1 MPIDLRSDTVTKPTA
16 GMRAAMAAAEVGD
29 DERDGDPTTRRLE
42 QRVAA
47 LLGKE
52 DALFFPSGCMANQ
65 AGVWLHAKR
74 GTEVLL
80 DYDSHIVHS
89 EIAATAVL
97 SGAQVLPVVPK
108 GPVMTADDLRGSF
121 RPDSR
126 YFPAPSLVCVEN
138 THNGAGGVVTALEEM
153 RAIRSVAAERGLPV
167 HLDGA
172 RLWNASVA
180 SGVPLDAYA
189 AEADSVMVAFSKGL
203 GAPVGAALA
212 GTREAMVRAW
222 TARKLFGGAMRQS
235 GILAAAVLYGL
246 DHHMHRLGRRSRQCQ
261 DDREHHRWRGRRERG
276 AARYEHRDDRSPTSA
291 CRRQRSCAP
300 RRRRACWSR
309 SGRRRVCAW
318 SRTSTSAPRTRS
330 APPRWCAPHCHP
342 ERSEGPVLP
351 RRDWLPGDAQGSFV
365 ASLLRMTISAE

>member
-1 MPIDLRSDTVTKPTA
+1 MPIDLRSDTVTKPTQ

-42 QRVAA
+42 ARVAA

-65 AGVWLHAKR
+65 AGVWLHAGR

-80 DYDSHIVHS
+80 DQDAHIVHS

-108 GPVMTADDLRGSF
+108 GLAMTADDLRAAF
-121 RPDSR
+121 RPASR

-138 THNGAGGVVTALEEM
+138 THNGAGGVVSSLEEM
-153 RAIRSVAAERGLPV
+153 RAIRAVAAERGLPV

-172 RLWNASVA
+172 RLWNASAA
-180 SGVPLDAYA
+180 SGVSLDAFA

-235 GILAAAVLYGL
+235 GILAAAVLYAL
-246 DHHMHRLGRRSRQCQ
+246 DHHLERLA
-261 DDREHHRWRGRRERG
+261 DDHANARTIAEIIDG
-276 AARYEHRDDRSPTSA
+276 AGDARVVPPDTNIVMIDLAPRHEASAVVRAAKAKDVWVSEWSPTRLRMVTHLDVSA
-291 CRRQRSCAP
+291 TDA
-300 RRRRACWSR
+300 RRAAE
-309 SGRRRVCAW
+309 V
-318 SRTSTSAPRTRS
+318 
-330 APPRWCAPHCHP
+330 
-342 ERSEGPVLP
+342 V
-351 RRDWLPGDAQGSFV
+351 RDI
-365 ASLLRMTISAE
+365 LLS

>member
-1 MPIDLRSDTVTKPTA
+1 MPIDLRSDTVTKPTD

-47 LLGKE
+47 LLAKE

-65 AGVWLHAKR
+65 AGVWLHAGR

-80 DYDSHIVHS
+80 DYDAHIVHS

-97 SGAQVLPVVPK
+97 SGAQVLPVHPK
-108 GPVMTADDLRGSF
+108 GLVMTADDLRAAF

-126 YFPAPSLVCVEN
+126 YLPAPSLVCIEN
-138 THNGAGGVVTALEEM
+138 THNGAGGVVTPLDEM
-153 RAIRSVAAERGLPV
+153 RAIRAAAAERGLPV

-180 SGVPLDAYA
+180 SGLPLNVLA

-203 GAPVGAALA
+203 GAPIGAALA

-235 GILAAAVLYGL
+235 GILAAAVLYAL
-246 DHHMHRLGRRSRQCQ
+246 DHHMDRLVEDHTNAKTIARIV
-261 DDREHHRWRGRRERG
+261 DG
-276 AARYEHRDDRSPTSA
+276 AGGARVVPPDTNIVMVDLSPRHASADIVRAAKQEGVLLSEWSPTRIRMVTHLDVSA
-291 CRRQRSCAP
+291 DEA
-300 RRRRACWSR
+300 RRA
-309 SGRRRVCAW
+309 A
-318 SRTSTSAPRTRS
+318 
-330 APPRWCAPHCHP
+330 
-342 ERSEGPVLP
+342 E
-351 RRDWLPGDAQGSFV
+351 
-365 ASLLRMTISAE
+365 LLRDLLNA